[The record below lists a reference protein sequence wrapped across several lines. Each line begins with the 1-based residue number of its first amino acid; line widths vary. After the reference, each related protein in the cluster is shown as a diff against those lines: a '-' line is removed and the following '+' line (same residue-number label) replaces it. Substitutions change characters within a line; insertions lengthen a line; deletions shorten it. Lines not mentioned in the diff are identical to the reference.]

1 MGWIKIDRGLLDSA
15 IWNTGEAFTKG
26 QAWVDLLLSANYEE
40 TEQFIGYEVIKIPR
54 GTYMTTI
61 RDLSKRWDWS
71 TSKVL
76 NFLHFLEKQKMLT
89 LKANTKKTLISIV
102 NYENYQSE
110 KNTKKTQSERKAN
123 ASQTQ
128 KENLL
133 YKQRREEGKNIRREP
148 YFDDPDVNQSFCDFI
163 KYRNDGKHPVNDE
176 AIKRLKNKLVK
187 LSGGNPQTMIDIID
201 QSIENDWRGFFEVRK
216 QKAMTTP
223 QEHSDMLND
232 ILREEYQ
239 KSLREGSE

>member
-1 MGWIKIDRGLLDSA
+1 MGWIAIDRKLLDSA

-26 QAWVDLLLSANYEE
+26 QAWVDLLLSANYED

-123 ASQTQ
+123 ANQTQ

-133 YKQRREEGKNIRREP
+133 YKETREQINKGTIAKQKYGEFQNVLLTDEEYGKLQQTIPNADNLIERLSAYIESTGKKYKSHYATLLNWDRRDRGGKQKTE
-148 YFDDPDVNQSFCDFI
+148 
-163 KYRNDGKHPVNDE
+163 
-176 AIKRLKNKLVK
+176 
-187 LSGGNPQTMIDIID
+187 
-201 QSIENDWRGFFEVRK
+201 QSITDV
-216 QKAMTTP
+216 
-223 QEHSDMLND
+223 
-232 ILREEYQ
+232 LREEYA
-239 KSLREGSE
+239 KSMREGSE

>member
-1 MGWIKIDRGLLDSA
+1 MGWIAIDRKLLDSA

-26 QAWVDLLLSANYEE
+26 QAWVDLLLSANYED

-61 RDLSKRWDWS
+61 RYLSKRWDWS

-123 ASQTQ
+123 TSQTQ

-133 YKQRREEGKNIRREP
+133 YKETREQINKGTIAKQKYGEFQNVLLTDEEYGKLQQTIPNADNLIERLSAYIESTGKKYKSHYATLLNWDRRDRGGKQKTE
-148 YFDDPDVNQSFCDFI
+148 
-163 KYRNDGKHPVNDE
+163 
-176 AIKRLKNKLVK
+176 
-187 LSGGNPQTMIDIID
+187 
-201 QSIENDWRGFFEVRK
+201 QSITDV
-216 QKAMTTP
+216 
-223 QEHSDMLND
+223 
-232 ILREEYQ
+232 LREEYA
-239 KSLREGSE
+239 KSMREGSE

>member
-1 MGWIKIDRGLLDSA
+1 MGWIAIDRKLLDSA

-26 QAWVDLLLSANYEE
+26 QAWVDLLLLANYEE

-133 YKQRREEGKNIRREP
+133 YKETNKQINKGTIAKQKYGEFQNVLLTDEEYGKLQQTIPNADNLIERLSAYIESTGKKYKSHYATLLNWDRRDRGGKQKTE
-148 YFDDPDVNQSFCDFI
+148 
-163 KYRNDGKHPVNDE
+163 
-176 AIKRLKNKLVK
+176 
-187 LSGGNPQTMIDIID
+187 
-201 QSIENDWRGFFEVRK
+201 QSITDV
-216 QKAMTTP
+216 
-223 QEHSDMLND
+223 
-232 ILREEYQ
+232 LREEYA
-239 KSLREGSE
+239 KSMREGSE

>member
-1 MGWIKIDRGLLDSA
+1 MGWIAIDRKLLDSA

-26 QAWVDLLLSANYEE
+26 QAWVDLLLSANYED

-110 KNTKKTQSERKAN
+110 KNTKKTQSERKPN

-133 YKQRREEGKNIRREP
+133 YKETREQINKGTIAKQKYGEFQNVLLTDEEYGKLQQTIPNADNLIERLSAYIESTGKKYKSHYATLLNWDRRDRGGKQKTE
-148 YFDDPDVNQSFCDFI
+148 
-163 KYRNDGKHPVNDE
+163 
-176 AIKRLKNKLVK
+176 
-187 LSGGNPQTMIDIID
+187 
-201 QSIENDWRGFFEVRK
+201 QSITDV
-216 QKAMTTP
+216 
-223 QEHSDMLND
+223 
-232 ILREEYQ
+232 LREEYA
-239 KSLREGSE
+239 KSMREGSE